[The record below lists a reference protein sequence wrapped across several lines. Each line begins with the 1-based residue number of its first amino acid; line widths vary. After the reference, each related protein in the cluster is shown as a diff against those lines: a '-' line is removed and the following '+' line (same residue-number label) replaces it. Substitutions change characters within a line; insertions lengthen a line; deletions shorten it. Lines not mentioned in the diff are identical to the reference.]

1 MMRPA
6 IFMKMSPRDVE
17 QLKRRS
23 QLMNEYHIDMKKY
36 SQDFRELSKLNSDI
50 LENNSYCSSQ
60 NIDNYP
66 THKSAEGETYAA
78 ASKHWVNV
86 DPKMQ
91 DHRSI
96 HYAAED
102 RTYLILKN
110 KYTGEWQFPSKP
122 MKFGES
128 FTRSKQDL
136 FSSLSGDK
144 WRVRFSGLMPQ
155 QHSIRRFSEAEMEDP
170 KNQGLKG
177 VRTYFFYAHHYR
189 GLTAWADDLGDK
201 HDLID
206 HAWIPKRQM
215 NEYLTKEYH
224 EVFINGMVT
233 R

>member
-1 MMRPA
+1 MRPA

-50 LENNSYCSSQ
+50 LENNSYCSTQ

-110 KYTGEWQFPSKP
+110 KYTGEW
-122 MKFGES
+122 
-128 FTRSKQDL
+128 
-136 FSSLSGDK
+136 
-144 WRVRFSGLMPQ
+144 
-155 QHSIRRFSEAEMEDP
+155 
-170 KNQGLKG
+170 
-177 VRTYFFYAHHYR
+177 
-189 GLTAWADDLGDK
+189 
-201 HDLID
+201 
-206 HAWIPKRQM
+206 
-215 NEYLTKEYH
+215 
-224 EVFINGMVT
+224 
-233 R
+233 